1 MKIEKEKEGS
11 VGKLIVQ
18 MMKHIIKLN
27 LDDIYSMWEI
37 EKRIIE
43 YPEVRLPENNDDADL
58 FGGKIIMMNHLVW
71 V

>member
-1 MKIEKEKEGS
+1 M
-11 VGKLIVQ
+11 GKLIVQ